1 MELPPLL
8 SRHLPSLFRRSETL
22 PNLLQ
27 LHALLIK
34 TSPSIFYYNSLIRS
48 YTETRHTCSAFSLL
62 SDLSRAGLKPDNFTY
77 PFVLRACSATSSSML
92 GEGRMVH
99 GLVVKSGF
107 LSDSY
112 VGNTLL
118 HMYATC
124 REIKRARNVF
134 DEMRER
140 NVVSWSSLIE
150 GYISW

>member
-1 MELPPLL
+1 
-8 SRHLPSLFRRSETL
+8 
-22 PNLLQ
+22 
-27 LHALLIK
+27 
-34 TSPSIFYYNSLIRS
+34 
-48 YTETRHTCSAFSLL
+48 
-62 SDLSRAGLKPDNFTY
+62 
-77 PFVLRACSATSSSML
+77 ML

-124 REIKRARNVF
+124 REIERARNVF